1 MKVSR
6 TARSG
11 VRPVRSAVAGTRARS
26 RRNSTNDNATSSV
39 LYSSA
44 AIAIRDAYDR
54 YASRFSKITA
64 RARRR
69 YEERDWK
76 GRRRDAL
83 ERFDLYEH
91 TLDHVA
97 SNLQALIGSRLRGP
111 AYWKRIKTEFAR
123 LVSGR
128 YDAELIETFY
138 NSVTRKVLETVGID
152 RNIEFFSPTGRAEVI
167 EPVQSVYKTYRHD
180 RPTLWVI
187 REILTDHQL
196 AVPYEDLER
205 DATLVAREVD
215 LHVWPVV
222 GFGRRD
228 VIEVVRAPF
237 FRNKAAYLVGRVIA
251 DGHVIPM
258 VLPLYHGERGIYI
271 DAALMTQSE
280 VSIVFSFA
288 FSYFHVEIER
298 HDEIIR
304 FLRSILVSKPVSD
317 LYISI
322 GYNKHGKTELYRALH
337 RFVHESREKFDIAP
351 GKEGAV
357 MIGFT
362 LRDFNYVFKVIKD
375 RPCFLRSADIT
386 SKRISRQ
393 QVKLAYQEV
402 CHRDRAGRMVDTQ
415 EFENLRFK
423 KKRFSEQLL
432 REFSLAAKEVVCI
445 EREYVVIRHVYVQR
459 KVIPLPMYLL
469 MQKDP
474 EVIRSVILD
483 FGYFLKDLAA
493 AGVFPYDLFNI
504 WNYGV
509 TSRGRVVLF
518 DYDDVGTLEAAT
530 FRSKPAPRDETEELQ
545 PEEDRITAMPDDFFV
560 DETERYSGIPEQL
573 KGIFKAVH
581 GDLFTVKFWQLM
593 QARVRRGELFDVTPY
608 DRRRRFTHHH
618 FSG

>member
-1 MKVSR
+1 MRRRRASTR
-6 TARSG
+6 HTGIPSPILHSTA
-11 VRPVRSAVAGTRARS
+11 AV
-26 RRNSTNDNATSSV
+26 
-39 LYSSA
+39 
-44 AIAIRDAYDR
+44 AIRDAYDN
-54 YASRFSKITA
+54 YASRFRKITA
-64 RARRR
+64 RARKRF
-69 YEERDWK
+69 EERDWK
-76 GRRRDAL
+76 ARRRDAL

-91 TLDHVA
+91 TLNHVA
-97 SNLQALIGSRLRGP
+97 TNLQAVMGRRLRES
-111 AYWKRIKTEFAR
+111 ADWKRIKTEFAR
-123 LVSGR
+123 LVSDR
-128 YDAELIETFY
+128 YDIELIETFY
-138 NSVTRKVLETVGID
+138 NSVTRKVLQTVGVARD
-152 RNIEFFSPTGRAEVI
+152 IEFFSLTGRAEVI
-167 EPVQSVYKTYRHD
+167 EPVQSVYKAYQHN

-196 AVPYEDLER
+196 SVPYEDLER
-205 DATLVAREVD
+205 DAALVAREVD

-222 GFGRRD
+222 GFGKRD

-237 FRNKAAYLVGRVIA
+237 YRNKAAYLVGRIIA

-258 VLPLYHGERGIYI
+258 VLPLYHGDRGVYV
-271 DAALMTQSE
+271 DAALMTESE
-280 VSIVFSFA
+280 ASIVFSFA

-351 GKEGAV
+351 GKEGCV

-386 SKRISRQ
+386 SKRITRQ
-393 QVKLAYQEV
+393 QVKDAYQEV

-432 REFSLAAKEVVCI
+432 REFSLAAKEIVSL
-445 EREYVVIRHVYVQR
+445 EGEYVVIRHVYVQR

-493 AGVFPYDLFNI
+493 TGVFPYDLFNI

-530 FRSKPAPRDETEELQ
+530 FRSKPAPRDETEEFQ
-545 PEEDRITAMPDDFFV
+545 PEEDRIAAMPDDFFV
-560 DETERYSGIPEQL
+560 DETERYSGIPDQL

-593 QARVRRGELFDVTPY
+593 QARVRRGELFDITPY

-618 FSG
+618 YSG

>member
-1 MKVSR
+1 MSVPGQS
-6 TARSG
+6 TARSREQSHRITA
-11 VRPVRSAVAGTRARS
+11 VSRSNHTPS
-26 RRNSTNDNATSSV
+26 
-39 LYSSA
+39 LYHASA
-44 AIAIRDAYDR
+44 AAAIRDAFDLYVAKFR
-54 YASRFSKITA
+54 RITG
-64 RARRR
+64 RARKRF
-69 YEERDWK
+69 EERDWK
-76 GRRRDAL
+76 ARRRDAV
-83 ERFDLYEH
+83 ERFDLYEV
-91 TLDHVA
+91 TLNTVA
-97 SNLQALIGSRLRGP
+97 LNLQALMGRRLRDP
-111 AYWKRIKTEFAR
+111 SDWNHIKSEYAR

-128 YDAELIETFY
+128 FDVELLETFY
-138 NSVTRKVLETVGID
+138 NSVTRKILETVGINRD
-152 RNIEFFSPTGRAEVI
+152 IEFFSLTGRTDSL
-167 EPVQSVYKTYRHD
+167 EPVQSVYKTYQHN

-196 AVPYEDLER
+196 SVPYEDLER
-205 DATLVAREVD
+205 DAALVAREVD

-222 GFGRRD
+222 GFGKRD
-228 VIEVVRAPF
+228 VIEVIRALF
-237 FRNKAAYLVGRVIA
+237 YRNKAAYLVGRVIA

-258 VLPLYHGERGIYI
+258 VLPLYHGDKGIYV
-271 DAALMTQSE
+271 DAALMTESE

-288 FSYFHVEIER
+288 FSYFHVEIDR
-298 HDEIIR
+298 YDELIK
-304 FLRSILVSKPVSD
+304 FLKSILVSKPVSD
-317 LYISI
+317 LYSSL
-322 GYNKHGKTELYRALH
+322 GYNKHGKTELYRSLH

-386 SKRISRQ
+386 SKRITRQ
-393 QVKLAYQEV
+393 QVKDAYQEV

-432 REFSLAAKEVVCI
+432 REFTLAAKEIVSI
-445 EREYVVIRHVYVQR
+445 ENDYVIIKHVYVQR
-459 KVIPLPMYLL
+459 KVVPLPMYLL
-469 MQKDP
+469 IQKDP

-518 DYDDVGTLEAAT
+518 DYDDVGTLENAT
-530 FRSKPAPRDETEELQ
+530 FRAKPAPRDETEELQ
-545 PEEDRITAMPDDFFV
+545 PEEDRIAAMPDEFFV

-593 QARVRRGELFDVTPY
+593 QARVRRGELFDITPY
-608 DRRRRFTHHH
+608 DRRRRFSRQHY
-618 FSG
+618 SG